1 MDRIRVEPTVAG
13 SLIEAL
19 HSHGAREIFGI
30 PGDFALP
37 LFDAFE
43 RMPLMRLVTLSNE
56 PSLGFAADA
65 CARIRSAPAVVAVT
79 YGAGALNVVNPVAC
93 AYAEKSPVV
102 VISGA
107 PRRDA
112 RASGLQLHHDI
123 KRPESQLR
131 IYEEI
136 TCDQARL
143 DDPAQAPAAIARVI
157 ASAKRWSRPVYIEI
171 PADIVDAPAPARPQ
185 PERATVDAEAL
196 EACAAEIL
204 QRLSQARRPVL
215 MVGVEVRRFGLEE
228 RVAKLARTW
237 GIPVVT
243 SFLGRGLLAES
254 DALLAGTY
262 LGLAGDPQVSELVEG
277 SDGLFLLGEIVCD
290 TNFGVSRRRIDMR
303 RTIQAMDN
311 RVTISYH
318 TYADMPLE
326 ALIGALEHMAKP
338 LSHSVAPDI
347 AGSAPPCDMPHDDRA
362 IAPLD
367 VAAAIN
373 DCMKAHGRF
382 PVAADTGDCLFVAM
396 DLLHTPHVA
405 PGYYA
410 TMGFGVPAALGV
422 QLATGRRPLA
432 IVGDG
437 AFQMTGMELGHC
449 ARHGLDPIVVVL
461 NNRSWGMISAFR
473 PSAHYADIGQWDF
486 AAIAQG
492 LGGRG
497 YRVETRAQLA
507 AALDGA
513 ARARGEFQLLDVRI
527 APGEISPKLRRFTE
541 AIASR

>member
-157 ASAKRWSRPVYIEI
+157 ASAKR
-171 PADIVDAPAPARPQ
+171 
-185 PERATVDAEAL
+185 
-196 EACAAEIL
+196 
-204 QRLSQARRPVL
+204 
-215 MVGVEVRRFGLEE
+215 
-228 RVAKLARTW
+228 
-237 GIPVVT
+237 
-243 SFLGRGLLAES
+243 
-254 DALLAGTY
+254 
-262 LGLAGDPQVSELVEG
+262 
-277 SDGLFLLGEIVCD
+277 
-290 TNFGVSRRRIDMR
+290 
-303 RTIQAMDN
+303 
-311 RVTISYH
+311 
-318 TYADMPLE
+318 
-326 ALIGALEHMAKP
+326 
-338 LSHSVAPDI
+338 
-347 AGSAPPCDMPHDDRA
+347 
-362 IAPLD
+362 
-367 VAAAIN
+367 
-373 DCMKAHGRF
+373 
-382 PVAADTGDCLFVAM
+382 
-396 DLLHTPHVA
+396 
-405 PGYYA
+405 
-410 TMGFGVPAALGV
+410 
-422 QLATGRRPLA
+422 
-432 IVGDG
+432 
-437 AFQMTGMELGHC
+437 
-449 ARHGLDPIVVVL
+449 
-461 NNRSWGMISAFR
+461 
-473 PSAHYADIGQWDF
+473 
-486 AAIAQG
+486 
-492 LGGRG
+492 
-497 YRVETRAQLA
+497 
-507 AALDGA
+507 
-513 ARARGEFQLLDVRI
+513 
-527 APGEISPKLRRFTE
+527 
-541 AIASR
+541 

>member
-1 MDRIRVEPTVAG
+1 MDRIRVEQTVAG

-243 SFLGRGLLAES
+243 SFL
-254 DALLAGTY
+254 
-262 LGLAGDPQVSELVEG
+262 
-277 SDGLFLLGEIVCD
+277 
-290 TNFGVSRRRIDMR
+290 
-303 RTIQAMDN
+303 
-311 RVTISYH
+311 
-318 TYADMPLE
+318 
-326 ALIGALEHMAKP
+326 
-338 LSHSVAPDI
+338 
-347 AGSAPPCDMPHDDRA
+347 
-362 IAPLD
+362 
-367 VAAAIN
+367 
-373 DCMKAHGRF
+373 
-382 PVAADTGDCLFVAM
+382 
-396 DLLHTPHVA
+396 
-405 PGYYA
+405 
-410 TMGFGVPAALGV
+410 
-422 QLATGRRPLA
+422 
-432 IVGDG
+432 
-437 AFQMTGMELGHC
+437 
-449 ARHGLDPIVVVL
+449 
-461 NNRSWGMISAFR
+461 
-473 PSAHYADIGQWDF
+473 
-486 AAIAQG
+486 
-492 LGGRG
+492 
-497 YRVETRAQLA
+497 
-507 AALDGA
+507 
-513 ARARGEFQLLDVRI
+513 
-527 APGEISPKLRRFTE
+527 
-541 AIASR
+541 

>member
-19 HSHGAREIFGI
+19 HGQGAREIFGI

-43 RMPLMRLVTLSNE
+43 RMPLMRLITLSNE

-65 CARIRSAPAVVAVT
+65 CARIRSAPSVVAVT

-112 RASGLQLHHDI
+112 RSGGLQLHHEI

-143 DDPAQAPAAIARVI
+143 DDPAQAPAAIARVL

-171 PADIVDAPAPARPQ
+171 PADIVDAPAAAAPQ
-185 PERATVDAEAL
+185 SLRAAIDAEAL
-196 EACAAEIL
+196 EACAAEIME
-204 QRLSQARRPVL
+204 RLSQAKRPVL
-215 MVGVEVRRFGLEE
+215 MVGVEVRRFGLET
-228 RVAKLARTW
+228 RVAKLARTL

-254 DALLAGTY
+254 DVALAGTY
-262 LGLAGDPQVSELVEG
+262 LGLAGDPRVSELVEG

-303 RTIQAMDN
+303 RTIQAMDT

-326 ALIGALEHMAKP
+326 ALVGALERIATP
-338 LSHSVAPDI
+338 LSHDGAPQI
-347 AGSAPPCDMPHDDRA
+347 PAPAARGDMPHDDRA
-362 IAPLD
+362 VAPED

-382 PVAADTGDCLFVAM
+382 PIAADTGDCLFVAM
-396 DLLHTPHVA
+396 DLAHTPHVA

-410 TMGFGVPAALGV
+410 TMGFGVPAAMGV

-449 ARHGLDPIVVVL
+449 TRHGLDPIVVVL
-461 NNRSWGMISAFR
+461 NNASWGMISAFR
-473 PSAHYADIGQWDF
+473 PQARYADIGLWDF
-486 AAIAQG
+486 AAVAQG

-507 AALDGA
+507 AALDASARLRGA
-513 ARARGEFQLLDVRI
+513 FQLIDVRI
-527 APGEISPKLRRFTE
+527 APGQLSPTLRRFTE
-541 AIASR
+541 AIVAR

>member
-1 MDRIRVEPTVAG
+1 MDRIRVEQTVAG

-196 EACAAEIL
+196 QACAAEIL

-326 ALIGALEHMAKP
+326 ALMGALERMAKP
-338 LSHSVAPDI
+338 LPHSMAPDI

-461 NNRSWGMISAFR
+461 NNRSWGMLSAFR
-473 PSAHYADIGQWDF
+473 PSAHYPDIGQWDF
-486 AAIAQG
+486 AAIAQA

-497 YRVETRAQLA
+497 YRVETRGQLA

-513 ARARGEFQLLDVRI
+513 ARTRGEFQLLDVRI

-541 AIASR
+541 AIASQ

>member
-1 MDRIRVEPTVAG
+1 MDRIRVEQTVAG

-171 PADIVDAPAPARPQ
+171 PADIVDAPAPGCQQ

-326 ALIGALEHMAKP
+326 ALIGALERMAKP
-338 LSHSVAPDI
+338 FPHSMAPDI